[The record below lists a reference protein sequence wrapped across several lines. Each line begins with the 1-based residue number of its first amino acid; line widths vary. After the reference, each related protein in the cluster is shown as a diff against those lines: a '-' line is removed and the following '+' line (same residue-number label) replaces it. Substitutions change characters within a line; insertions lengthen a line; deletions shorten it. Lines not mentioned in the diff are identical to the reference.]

1 MHNRTKTT
9 KKMPE
14 VGCLTHLPEL
24 ANQGGLVR
32 LSKLGDL
39 DSWDPVKIKLLLIFR
54 KIERNSFKILR
65 YVEIIIKY
73 KRQM

>member
-14 VGCLTHLPEL
+14 VGRLTHLPEL

-32 LSKLGDL
+32 LSKLADQGI
-39 DSWDPVKIKLLLIFR
+39 WIPGTP
-54 KIERNSFKILR
+54 
-65 YVEIIIKY
+65 
-73 KRQM
+73 